1 VICAAQTANSP
12 NFELQIWPLP
22 LPTLDSN
29 PLIGE
34 MSDIST
40 EGASNVA
47 SDVPSEVIQAL
58 SLCLSNA
65 TYACGGTVKIA
76 GGTLLP
82 KPSNGDQSL
91 ADPITIRWDSA
102 SSVEKLTL
110 PITALYGET
119 DYVAKLVAGTQPASF
134 GFQGKDVIDE
144 SYRKASKMD
153 TSAFSTN
160 FCPYE
165 LGIIDVVGQALLPKH
180 PGYSQGIRAE
190 LYRLNVSLKTSS

>member
-1 VICAAQTANSP
+1 
-12 NFELQIWPLP
+12 
-22 LPTLDSN
+22 
-29 PLIGE
+29 

-40 EGASNVA
+40 ESASNVA

-82 KPSNGDQSL
+82 KPSDAAKPSNGDQSL

-102 SSVEKLTL
+102 SSIEKLTL

-119 DYVAKLVAGTQPASF
+119 DYVAKLVAGT
-134 GFQGKDVIDE
+134 
-144 SYRKASKMD
+144 
-153 TSAFSTN
+153 
-160 FCPYE
+160 
-165 LGIIDVVGQALLPKH
+165 QALLPKH

>member
-1 VICAAQTANSP
+1 
-12 NFELQIWPLP
+12 
-22 LPTLDSN
+22 
-29 PLIGE
+29 

-40 EGASNVA
+40 EGASSVT

-65 TYACGGTVKIA
+65 TYACGGTVNIA
-76 GGTLLP
+76 GGTPLP
-82 KPSNGDQSL
+82 KPSDAAKPLNGDQSL

-102 SSVEKLTL
+102 SSIEKLTL
-110 PITALYGET
+110 PITAVDGKT
-119 DYVAKLVAGTQPASF
+119 DPVAKLVTGTQPASF

-180 PGYSQGIRAE
+180 PGSSQGIRAE
-190 LYRLNVSLKTSS
+190 LYKLNVSLKTPSWRQRTFAN